1 MMKKPIKGVFFD
13 IDGTLR
19 DFNTGKI
26 PDSTK
31 EALLAAKEAG
41 LLLFVATGRHVL
53 EMEEEDLLEG
63 IAFDGYVTLNGQ
75 YCYCGET
82 VVYELPINPAD
93 VRLTLELLKEEPF
106 PCLFMEKDRMYIN
119 MVDQMVETVQ
129 AGIGTR
135 IPPVVDVERAGSQKI
150 YQMIPYVSADMKQ
163 KLAKRLTGCEFI
175 SWHDG
180 FAWDVIP
187 ASGSKW
193 EGIRR
198 MAEHYGLSM
207 DETAAIGDGHNDVSM
222 ISGAGLGI
230 AMGNATDEVKKSA
243 GYVTDPIEKDGL
255 KNAVFYILDQNFR
268 SEFSGGMNHE

>member
-1 MMKKPIKGVFFD
+1 MMKKPIKGIFFD

-19 DFNTGKI
+19 DFATGRI

-31 EALLAAKEAG
+31 KALLTAREAG

-75 YCYCGET
+75 YCCCGET

-93 VRLTLELLKEEPF
+93 VRRTLELLKEEPF

-135 IPPVVDVERAGSQKI
+135 IPPVADVERAGSQKI
-150 YQMIPYVSADMKQ
+150 YQMIPYISADGKK
-163 KLAKRLTGCEFI
+163 KLAERLTDCEFI

-187 ASGSKW
+187 ASGSKE

-207 DETAAIGDGHNDVSM
+207 DETAAIGDGYNDVSM

-230 AMGNATDEVKKSA
+230 AMGNAIDEVKNAA

-255 KNAVFYILDQNFR
+255 KNAVFYILDQNFK

>member
-1 MMKKPIKGVFFD
+1 MMKKPVKGIFFD

-19 DFNTGKI
+19 DFTTGRI

-31 EALLAAKEAG
+31 KALLAAKERG

-53 EMEEEDLLEG
+53 EMEEENLLED

-82 VVYELPINPAD
+82 VVYELPINPED
-93 VRLTLELLKEEPF
+93 IRQTLELLKEESF

-119 MVDQMVETVQ
+119 RVDQVVETVQ
-129 AGIGTR
+129 AGIRTR
-135 IPPVVDVERAGSQKI
+135 IPPVMDVERARYQKI
-150 YQMIPYVSADMKQ
+150 YQMIPYVSADMKK
-163 KLAKRLTGCEFI
+163 KLSERLTGCEFI

-198 MAEHYGLSM
+198 VAEHYGLSM

-230 AMGNATDEVKKSA
+230 AMGNAADEVKKAA

>member
-1 MMKKPIKGVFFD
+1 MMKKTVKGIFFD

-19 DFNTGKI
+19 DFTTGRI
-26 PDSTK
+26 TDSTK
-31 EALLAAKEAG
+31 KALLAAKERG

-53 EMEEEDLLEG
+53 EMEEENLLED

-82 VVYELPINPAD
+82 VVYELPINPED
-93 VRLTLELLKEEPF
+93 IRQTLELLKEESF

-119 MVDQMVETVQ
+119 RVDQVVETVQ
-129 AGIGTR
+129 AGIRTR
-135 IPPVVDVERAGSQKI
+135 IPPVMDVERARYQKI
-150 YQMIPYVSADMKQ
+150 YQMIPYVSADMKK
-163 KLAKRLTGCEFI
+163 KLSERLTGCEFI

-198 MAEHYGLSM
+198 VAEHYGLSM

-230 AMGNATDEVKKSA
+230 AMGNADDEVKKAA

>member
-1 MMKKPIKGVFFD
+1 MMKKPIKGIFFD

-19 DFNTGKI
+19 DFTTGKI
-26 PDSTK
+26 PESAK
-31 EALLAAKEAG
+31 EALLAARKAG

-53 EMEEEDLLEG
+53 EIEEEDLLEG

-82 VVYELPINPAD
+82 VVYELPINPTD
-93 VRLTLELLKEEPF
+93 IRRTLELLKEEPF

-119 MVDQMVETVQ
+119 MVDQMVEIVQ

-135 IPPVVDVERAGSQKI
+135 LPPVVDVERAGSRKI
-150 YQMIPYVSADMKQ
+150 YQIVPYVSADMKQ
-163 KLAKRLTGCEFI
+163 KLAERLTDCEFI

-207 DETAAIGDGHNDVSM
+207 DEVAAIGDGHNDVSM

-230 AMGNATDEVKKSA
+230 AMGNAANEVKNTA
-243 GYVTDPIEKDGL
+243 GYVTDPIEKDVL
-255 KNAVFYILDQNFR
+255 KN
-268 SEFSGGMNHE
+268 